1 MCNANTMVHGIGAAG
16 ALALVMLLSWALRE
30 RIAAAA
36 VPEPFRGAAI
46 GLVTLGLMSLAFMGF
61 AGLA

>member
-1 MCNANTMVHGIGAAG
+1 
-16 ALALVMLLSWALRE
+16 MLLSWALRE